1 MATFKYKLV
10 RQIHVAVHSAAAP
23 SDDEWRAYL
32 DNIQQG
38 LRLIDG
44 IISFTVG
51 GGPDA
56 RQREAAVQ
64 FWRQQPRQPP
74 IAVVTPS
81 LLVVRMAGALS
92 WFMPSQIKAFTPRN
106 VVKAYDYL
114 KLASEQRA
122 AVENGVRV
130 LAREQN
136 LAELEGISVG

>member
-1 MATFKYKLV
+1 VATFKYKLV
-10 RQIHVAVHSAAAP
+10 RQIHVAVHSTASP

-32 DNIQQG
+32 DNIQEW
-38 LRLIDG
+38 LRRIDG
-44 IISFTVG
+44 IFSFTVG
-51 GGPDA
+51 GGPNA

-106 VVKAYDYL
+106 VGKAYDYL

-136 LAELEGISVG
+136 LAELEGIRVG